1 MTAFGALFA
10 PEADFVNVTGARW
23 KGRQEIQLNHA
34 FAHGTIPIDSPGVAA
49 PRAIYGVFKASTL
62 RINQIDVRFL
72 RKDIAVAH
80 VQTELLGD
88 ARSKT
93 PRRTLAVMIL
103 TQEGGRWLI
112 AVAQNTEINRPPE
125 LNR

>member
-1 MTAFGALFA
+1 
-10 PEADFVNVTGARW
+10 
-23 KGRQEIQLNHA
+23 
-34 FAHGTIPIDSPGVAA
+34 
-49 PRAIYGVFKASTL
+49 
-62 RINQIDVRFL
+62 
-72 RKDIAVAH
+72 
-80 VQTELLGD
+80 LLGD